1 MNRESLIDLLF
12 EKGKENKIDHMEV
25 YIIKDSSLDLN
36 VYENELEKYVVSEE
50 ESLSLRGIYKNKM
63 GYSYTENLVPESLD
77 ELINNLIQYAE
88 NNDNE
93 NDIEGESILSTKEEN
108 NKFVP
113 KINLLNQHTEEEK
126 IEYLLD
132 LEKRAYAVD
141 KRIKSISYCS
151 YSENTQNIYIKN
163 TKGLELEDSH
173 SIGTIGISVVT
184 EEDEDIQTG
193 NAHHVFSSLKEAYK
207 DLLIKNG
214 VGDAIAML
222 GAKSIASGNYEVIL
236 RNNVAADIFSNFSSV
251 FLGNIVQK
259 DLSLMK
265 DKLNTEVAVDFF
277 SIKENPLMESGKY
290 CRRFDD
296 EGTPTY
302 SKYLIENGVLK
313 TFLHN
318 KTTSEK
324 EGLPSTGNGFKT
336 SHKASIGVMSTNAYV
351 VEGSESLNEMIS
363 SMDMGVVITDIHGLH
378 AGINPTSGDFS
389 LSANGLLVEK
399 GAVVRPLGQITVAG
413 NLYTMLKNIKS
424 IGNDTSFSHP
434 SSSYFGS
441 PSIYIKSLTVSGK

>member
-1 MNRESLIDLLF
+1 MNRENLIDLLF
-12 EKGKENKIDHMEV
+12 KKGRENKIDHMEV

-36 VYENELEKYVVSEE
+36 IYENELEKYVVSEE

-63 GYSYTENLVPESLD
+63 GYSYTEKLVPGSLD

-88 NNDNE
+88 NNDN
-93 NDIEGESILSTKEEN
+93 DHYMEGESIASPKEEN
-108 NKFVP
+108 KKFTP
-113 KINLLNQHTEEEK
+113 KINLLDQHTEEEK

-141 KRIKSISYCS
+141 KRIKSISYCR
-151 YSENTQNIYIKN
+151 YSQNTQNIYIKN
-163 TKGLELEDSH
+163 TKGLNLEDSH

-193 NAHHVFSSLKEAYK
+193 NAHRVFSSLKEEYK
-207 DLLIKNG
+207 DLLIKEG

-222 GAKSIASGNYEVIL
+222 GAKSITSGNYKVIL
-236 RNNVAADIFSNFSSV
+236 RNNVAADMFSNFLPV

-259 DLSLMK
+259 NLSLMK
-265 DKLNTEVAVDFF
+265 EKLNTDVAVDFF
-277 SIKENPLMESGKY
+277 SIKEDPVMECGNY

-296 EGTPTY
+296 EGTATY

-318 KTTSEK
+318 KMTAEK
-324 EGLPSTGNGFKT
+324 DGVLSTGNGFKT
-336 SHKASIGVMSTNAYV
+336 SHKSSIGVMSTNAYI
-351 VEGSESLNEMIS
+351 VEGNESLDEMMS
-363 SMDMGVVITDIHGLH
+363 YMGMGLVITDIHGLH

-389 LSANGLLVEK
+389 LSANGLFVEN
-399 GAVVRPLGQITVAG
+399 GVVVRPLAQITIAG
-413 NLYTMLKNIKS
+413 NLYKMLKDIKS
-424 IGNDTSFSHP
+424 IGNDTSFSHL
-434 SSSYFGS
+434 SSNFFGS